1 MLATQLFTL
10 GPGKPCKPIMPKSPV
25 SPYKKTK
32 NKKHNMQKMALLKK
46 KILLC
51 DVIGADSKSLN
62 NILSRITEIYS

>member
-25 SPYKKTK
+25 SPYKK
-32 NKKHNMQKMALLKK
+32 QKTQYAEDGSFKK
-46 KILLC
+46 KFLLC

>member
-25 SPYKKTK
+25 SPYKKQKTK
-32 NKKHNMQKMALLKK
+32 NTICRRWLFLK

>member
-25 SPYKKTK
+25 SPYKK
-32 NKKHNMQKMALLKK
+32 QKTQYAEDGSFKK

-51 DVIGADSKSLN
+51 DVIRADSKSLN